1 MGVSAKV
8 IADSKFRDTRLIT
21 LEVEMHRFILPE
33 FNTHRMISRNFQSSR
48 AVPVEKMIE
57 QVRNDPAM
65 PVHWGKNQP
74 GMQAKSNLSS
84 AEKDFAK
91 SRWQLA
97 ASSAANWAEIL
108 YEDVNLHKQTV
119 NRLLEPFMW
128 TKGVAT
134 ATMDSWEAFFKLRL
148 HKDAQPEI
156 YALAEKIKEAIDNHK
171 PVELKAGQW
180 HLPYVESYVSRGE
193 QFFVKNEVEIDYSE
207 HSYQTYYTL
216 DEAIRVSSSCNA
228 QVSYRKLDDSLEK
241 AVKVY
246 DMLNLPV
253 DGVYPEDP
261 PHFSPTEHIAKAGD
275 CEIEMSG
282 NFHSTDFIQYR
293 KVLEKGLEKKY
304 IRD

>member
-8 IADSKFRDTRLIT
+8 IADSKYQDTRLTT
-21 LEVEMHRFILPE
+21 LEIELHRFILPE
-33 FNTHRMISRNFQSSR
+33 FLTHRMISRNFQSSR

-65 PVHWGKNQP
+65 PVHWGKNQS
-74 GMQAKSNLSS
+74 GMQAEEECNNLLFTEHVNFSREEAWENAAECAAVHAEEFNKSG
-84 AEKDFAK
+84 
-91 SRWQLA
+91 
-97 ASSAANWAEIL
+97 
-108 YEDVNLHKQTV
+108 YHKQIV

-128 TKGVAT
+128 TKGVVT
-134 ATMDSWEAFFKLRL
+134 ATEKSWNEFFKLRL

-156 YALAEKIKEAIDNHK
+156 YALAEKIKEAIDGSE
-171 PVELKAGQW
+171 PVELKAGEW
-180 HLPYVESYVSRGE
+180 HTPYAEVSACQDMSCVEPELKDKIKIS
-193 QFFVKNEVEIDYSE
+193 
-207 HSYQTYYTL
+207 
-216 DEAIRVSSSCNA
+216 ASCCA

-241 AVKVY
+241 AKKVY

-275 CEIEMSG
+275 CDIEMSG

-293 KVLEKGLEKKY
+293 KVLEKGLEKEY
-304 IRD
+304 IGEYND